1 MTPFSER
8 AAQMGLDISKAY
20 KGMFSYQDQYCDVV
34 YRQMTTQDVF
44 DDPNGHHETDGE
56 AIPMLAI
63 FTKAPDAVGYQYCG
77 YVSNMYKFVGND
89 SLNERIRTSVTQVGL
104 PIVREI
110 AFLTPDFTRMRNE
123 IIIQSSQ
130 QVIQAGDV
138 FPVMVVNNSYNGTR
152 AASLS
157 FGLGMAWNQERLT
170 FSFSLGEIRQVH
182 LETSTTSLASAVT
195 TYMEVFSGDILDM
208 ITGSFQ
214 KQVGEDEMMTLLELL
229 NEQFGK
235 KRSEK
240 ISELLADVRGE
251 NQAPTAWQVFL
262 AIIRYTSF
270 EPNLNIRK
278 MMENVAESVLVIPT
292 RMHQVLKRLE
302 TS

>member
-20 KGMFSYQDQYCDVV
+20 KGMFAYQDQYCDVV
-34 YRQMTTQDVF
+34 YRQMTTQVVF
-44 DDPNGHHETDGE
+44 DDPNGPHETDGE
-56 AIPMLAI
+56 SLPLLAI
-63 FTKAPDAVGYQYCG
+63 FTKAPDAVGFQYCG

-89 SLNERIRTSVTQVGL
+89 ALNERIRTSVSQVGL
-104 PIVREI
+104 PIVREA
-110 AFLTPDFTRMRNE
+110 AFLTPDYTRMRNE
-123 IIIQSSQ
+123 ILIQSSQ
-130 QVIQAGDV
+130 QSIQVGDV
-138 FPVMVVNNSYNGTR
+138 FPIMVVNNSYNGTR

-157 FGLGMAWNQERLT
+157 FGLGMAYNQERLT

-195 TYMEVFSGDILDM
+195 TYMEVFAGDILDM
-208 ITGSFQ
+208 ISGSFQ
-214 KQVGEDEMMTLLELL
+214 KQVTEDEMMTLLELL

-251 NQAPTAWQVFL
+251 NQTPTAWQVFL

-270 EPNLNIRK
+270 EPNLNVRK
-278 MMENVAESVLVIPT
+278 MMESVAESVLVIPT
-292 RMHQVLKRLE
+292 RMHQVLRRLE
-302 TS
+302 AS